1 MQLISPPM
9 RVDDLVNSRAAL
21 GQRLEEF
28 IFRDRIGLADIEP
41 FPWGFSLRPSL
52 SSRFCQWWAAQNI
65 YRYLWI
71 EAAEL
76 DSFGSLALLSRDPF
90 GVCAAICSWRD
101 LAVASDYLRLER
113 IGPVLWD
120 THRTELLER
129 VLGELT
135 SKFNLQ
141 QRPLNSAEL
150 PSYSHTEWGILIQ
163 LKGDQASPLLEYL
176 CLGPLTDMTLPILAK
191 LGGNVSSVLAFGS
204 EALRVGLCWDSFE
217 DTVIRELQG
226 WLRSVRQSQPGK
238 VVST

>member
-1 MQLISPPM
+1 M

-28 IFRDRIGLADIEP
+28 SFRDRIRLSNIEP

-52 SSRFCQWWAAQNI
+52 SSRFRQWWATQNLC
-65 YRYLWI
+65 RYLWI
-71 EAAEL
+71 DAAEL

-101 LAVASDYLRLER
+101 LAVAADYLRLNR
-113 IGPVLWD
+113 IGPVLWN
-120 THRTELLER
+120 THKSGLLGR

-135 SKFNLQ
+135 HKFSLQ
-141 QRPLNSAEL
+141 QRPLNSVEL
-150 PSYSHTEWGILIQ
+150 PGYSNTEWGILIQ
-163 LKGDQASPLLEYL
+163 LKEDQASLLLEYL
-176 CLGPLTDMTLPILAK
+176 CLGSLTDLTLPILAK

-204 EALRVGLCWDSFE
+204 EVVRVGLCWNSCE
-217 DTVIRELQG
+217 DPVIGDLQG

-238 VVST
+238 ALSP